1 MVAGSHRTTVFSEAG
16 EGGDPPRDALFH
28 PLRDLL
34 QLSATPEE
42 SAQILGQVLPLRR
55 LQALPDGSRWWH
67 EDGHFLLPSLPIAAW
82 LGSPFRL
89 ETEAHPHHWLLLH
102 HDGHADLAQ
111 DTYGISLSP
120 GDGLLLPG
128 QSFRLATR
136 HCSATA
142 LPIDPSRLQQAAKAM
157 APPGWFAPPHALP
170 LKQPRP
176 LGSNGDG
183 HARALLDAMHQLM
196 PSMVQL
202 SQLQVPL
209 LQALLPTPTLLR
221 LLAALVFP
229 ELCHGP
235 TPAAPALPPQG
246 EHPLE
251 PLLTFILA
259 NLQEPLTLSTLEKV
273 SNYSRRTLQY
283 AFHDHCGCSPMQWI
297 RQQRM
302 ALAHQRLLHPQ
313 PGDTVTAISA
323 ACGYRSL
330 SRFNVDYKHA
340 YGAKPSVVLRQ
351 GALPAHAQPSHGGA
365 QPSARQGKPL
375 R

>member
-1 MVAGSHRTTVFSEAG
+1 MVAGAHRTSVFSGAS
-16 EGGDPPRDALFH
+16 EGGNRPGDALFH

-55 LQALPDGSRWWH
+55 LESLVDGSRWWH
-67 EDGHFLLPSLPIAAW
+67 EDGHFLLPSLPMAAW

-102 HDGHADLAQ
+102 HDGHADLVQ
-111 DTYGISLSP
+111 DSYGISLSP

-128 QSFRLATR
+128 QSFQLATQ

-142 LPIDPSRLQQAAKAM
+142 LPIDPSRLLQAAMAM

-170 LKQPRP
+170 LRQPRS
-176 LGSNGDG
+176 LGSTGDS
-183 HARALLDAMHQLM
+183 HSRALLEAMHQLM

-202 SQLQVPL
+202 SPLQMPL

-235 TPAAPALPPQG
+235 TPAVPGLSPRS

-251 PLLTFILA
+251 PLLRFILA
-259 NLQEPLTLSTLEKV
+259 NLHEPLSLSTLEQV

-283 AFHDHCGCSPMQWI
+283 AFRDHCGCSPMQWI

-302 ALAHQRLLHPQ
+302 AFAHQRLLHPQ

-330 SRFNVDYKHA
+330 SRFNVEYKRT

-351 GALPAHAQPSHGGA
+351 GARPAQAQPAHGDAQP
-365 QPSARQGKPL
+365 
-375 R
+375 